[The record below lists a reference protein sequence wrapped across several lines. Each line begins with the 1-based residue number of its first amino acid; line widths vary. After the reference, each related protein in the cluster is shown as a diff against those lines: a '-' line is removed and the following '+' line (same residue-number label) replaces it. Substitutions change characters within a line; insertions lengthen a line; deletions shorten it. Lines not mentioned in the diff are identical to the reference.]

1 MTRGTGLRRPGEGGF
16 SLVELMVVLVFISI
30 GVLALSSVQVT
41 SFTDVYATG
50 RYTRALDL
58 AQTRMETARAVGY
71 SLAQSDS
78 GSVDGF
84 TWLCLVDSGGVA
96 LKRVTT
102 TVSWT
107 DKRGARSVRLMN
119 LISAR

>member
-1 MTRGTGLRRPGEGGF
+1 MTRGTGLRRPGEAGF

-30 GVLALSSVQVT
+30 GILALSSVQLT

-50 RYTRALDL
+50 RHTRALDL

-71 SLAQSDS
+71 TSAQSDS
-78 GSVDGF
+78 GAVDGF
-84 TWLCLVDSGGVA
+84 AWLCLVDSGGVA
-96 LKRVTT
+96 LKRVAT
-102 TVSWT
+102 TVSWV
-107 DKRGARSVRLMN
+107 DKGRTRSVRLMS